1 MKRMIPFLILGSI
14 IGLAALSGGMI
25 FRWGYHEGDKHA
37 ACWHSDLESF
47 QLQEIPAPE
56 TDPFPEGHI
65 EPFPKGPDIENGDP
79 L

>member
-1 MKRMIPFLILGSI
+1 MKLRLLFFIAVIT
-14 IGLAALSGGMI
+14 LSLSAGGFI
-25 FRWGYHEGDKHA
+25 CGYHEGDKHA

-65 EPFPKGPDIENGDP
+65 EPFPKGLDTEKGNP